1 MSFHSIREIEE
12 VLRPGA
18 NASIRDLYTIWE
30 QRQPA
35 PRTPERHATTGA
47 ATAPQ
52 LRWLQGDPGVVT
64 AFTQQALLKEE
75 YLLVCDACGEAI
87 TYWSGQAKESQDA
100 NLKGIILLRS
110 HYAAARTRLGFT
122 RSARNILEPLAGNP
136 RLSREE
142 QAQVLLQIADIVR
155 EESHYAPDFATR
167 RQTAAN
173 ALALYQ
179 QALASDPDLVEAIV
193 LSASMLLILAENQSS
208 LLDEAR
214 DSALQA
220 LIRIDA
226 VEKSQEP
233 TFRTT
238 WFRAISHSVL
248 GRLDESAE
256 FYSRLQNRPDAS
268 TANLAEA
275 RFRSQFLAEALGKDR
290 RHFYGAFPPLQL
302 LVFSGHLPDLPGRP
316 PRFPHES
323 IPLVRQLL
331 RQKLDQIQARAGLVS
346 AAAGADLLFI
356 EAMLERPGA
365 KYHVVL
371 PWSKEEFF
379 RTSVAPF
386 ESSGQPPVWEP
397 LFRQGLEHAATVRE
411 LGQAYEPG
419 DDLGWEFSQ
428 EVMAGLALLTARM
441 SRLEVQPLVL
451 WDGNRSYGP
460 GGTQSFVELW
470 KHQLHQESQ
479 VIELSSK
486 ATSQSG
492 PLPARSRS
500 ERLSLHQEVKS
511 MLFADIVGYSK
522 LTEKVM
528 GEFVTLFMNRVS
540 ELMAT
545 SPHAPRSVNTW
556 GDAIFAVFDFSHDAG
571 QFALALTKMI
581 RDGENDWKQRGLVYR
596 EYDPASDSVV
606 ERPLN
611 IRVGL
616 HTGPVLAHYNPILRQ
631 LGFTGSHVNRAAR
644 IEPIAGPG
652 EIYASEEFAA
662 MAELGAKIG
671 CVDPD
676 QDRAGGHQF
685 VCEYAGTM
693 SLAKS
698 YPGRLRIYRVIPQRT
713 LAMEEL
719 ARAAH
724 ALYCDE
730 QALAG
735 KTRSENPVMRPWA
748 ELSEDLRDANR
759 AQVADIPNKL
769 YFLGYELA
777 PSSGLAPSQIVLQ
790 PDQLESLSRRE
801 HERWMAERLR
811 QGWILGPVRDD
822 ARKQHPVLVPWE
834 ALSEEEKRKDRY
846 AVLKLPVLIEK
857 AGFHVRK
864 LPQASTI

>member
-1 MSFHSIREIEE
+1 MSFNSIREIDE
-12 VLRPGA
+12 VLQPGA

-30 QRQPA
+30 QRDPMPIGAKQQAASGPA
-35 PRTPERHATTGA
+35 HA
-47 ATAPQ
+47 PP
-52 LRWLQGDPGVVT
+52 LRWLQGDLGVVT

-75 YLLVCDACGEAI
+75 YLLVCDACEEAI
-87 TYWSGQAKESQDA
+87 AYWSGQAKERQDA
-100 NLKGIILLRS
+100 HLKEIVILRS

-122 RSARNILEPLAGNP
+122 RAARNILEPLAGDP
-136 RLSREE
+136 HLSREE
-142 QAQVLLQIADIVR
+142 QAGVLLQIADIVR
-155 EESHYAPDFATR
+155 EESHHTPDFATR

-173 ALALYQ
+173 ALALYR
-179 QALASDPDLVEAIV
+179 QALASDPGLVEAMV
-193 LSASMLLILAENQSS
+193 LIASMLLILAENQASV
-208 LLDEAR
+208 LEEAR
-214 DSALQA
+214 DSARQA
-220 LIRIDA
+220 LAGIEA
-226 VEKSQEP
+226 MEKSHGP

-238 WFRAISHSVL
+238 WFRAIAHSVL
-248 GRLDESAE
+248 GRLDESAG
-256 FYSRLQNRPDAS
+256 FYAGLQHRPDAS

-275 RFRSQFLAEALGKDR
+275 RFRSQFLAEALGRNR
-290 RHFYGAFPPLQL
+290 RYFYEAFPPLQL
-302 LVFSGHLPDLPGRP
+302 LVFSGHLPDLPGGP
-316 PRFPHES
+316 TRFPNES
-323 IPLVRQLL
+323 VPLVRQLL
-331 RQKLDQIQARAGLVS
+331 RQKLDSIQARAGLVS

-356 EAMLERPGA
+356 EAMRERPGA

-371 PWSKEEFF
+371 PWSRDEFF

-386 ESSGQPPVWEP
+386 ESGGRPPLWEP
-397 LFRQGLEHAATVRE
+397 LFRQALEHAATVRE

-419 DDLGWEFSQ
+419 DDLGWDFSQ

-470 KHQLHQESQ
+470 RNQLHQEAQ
-479 VIELSSK
+479 IIELPAK
-486 ATSQSG
+486 ANSQPG
-492 PLPARSRS
+492 APPARSRS
-500 ERLSLHQEVKS
+500 ERLSLRQEVKS

-528 GEFVTLFMNRVS
+528 GEFVTIFMNRVS
-540 ELMAT
+540 QLMAT

-556 GDAIFAVFDFSHDAG
+556 GDAIFAVFDFSRDAG

-581 RDGENDWKQRGLVYR
+581 RDGENEWKQRGLVYD
-596 EYDPASDSVV
+596 EYDPASESLV

-631 LGFTGSHVNRAAR
+631 SGFTGSHVNRAAR
-644 IEPIAGPG
+644 IEPAAGPG

-662 MAELGAKIG
+662 MAELDARIG
-671 CVDPD
+671 CADPE
-676 QDRAGGHQF
+676 QDRPGSHGF

-724 ALYCDE
+724 GLYCDE

-735 KTRSENPVMRPWA
+735 RTRAENPLLRPWD

-777 PSSGLAPSQIVLQ
+777 PGSGLAPSQLVLQ

-801 HERWMAERLR
+801 HERWVAERLR
-811 QGWILGPVRDD
+811 QGWSAGPARDD
-822 ARKQHPVLVPWE
+822 ARKRHPVLVPWE
-834 ALSEEEKRKDRY
+834 ALSDEERRKDRY
-846 AVLKLPVLIEK
+846 AILKLPILIEK

-864 LPQASTI
+864 LPSAST